1 MPPADICCTS
11 HVAAGVSHLSD
22 ASEEPWHVQQLGA
35 AHACLGSSTI
45 HSQSRTTQLHRFQVD
60 KALKIFQ
67 DMIAHGCER
76 NVITY
81 SSLINACEKS
91 GRWQLALQLFD
102 DMQRD
107 GCHPNVVSY
116 NVLVST
122 CAQGEPACAV
132 GGIQHGCRG
141 ATAHSW
147 QEFCQSNA
155 MLASTTTL
163 HTSSTLLQLRSA
175 LVLSWM
181 ILALELWHVGQLANA

>member
-1 MPPADICCTS
+1 M
-11 HVAAGVSHLSD
+11 
-22 ASEEPWHVQQLGA
+22 
-35 AHACLGSSTI
+35 
-45 HSQSRTTQLHRFQVD
+45 D
-60 KALKIFQ
+60 KALKIFH

-122 CAQGEPACAV
+122 CAQGEPACAA
-132 GGIQHGCRG
+132 GGFTTVVP
-141 ATAHSW
+141 ATAGIVGPR
-147 QEFCQSNA
+147 A
-155 MLASTTTL
+155 RRATTP
-163 HTSSTLLQLRSA
+163 A
-175 LVLSWM
+175 VL
-181 ILALELWHVGQLANA
+181 

>member
-1 MPPADICCTS
+1 M
-11 HVAAGVSHLSD
+11 
-22 ASEEPWHVQQLGA
+22 
-35 AHACLGSSTI
+35 
-45 HSQSRTTQLHRFQVD
+45 D

-122 CAQGEPACAV
+122 CAQGEPACAA
-132 GGIQHGCRG
+132 GKGKMAAGEPQLAHGKIVAKETRC
-141 ATAHSW
+141 
-147 QEFCQSNA
+147 
-155 MLASTTTL
+155 LPASQL
-163 HTSSTLLQLRSA
+163 HTPQALRCSCALLWL
-175 LVLSWM
+175 
-181 ILALELWHVGQLANA
+181 

>member
-1 MPPADICCTS
+1 MPPADTCGTPCC
-11 HVAAGVSHLSD
+11 AAGVSSGAPKEL
-22 ASEEPWHVQQLGA
+22 WHVQQLGA
-35 AHACLGSSTI
+35 VHACPGCSTTC
-45 HSQSRTTQLHRFQVD
+45 SQPRTIWLHRSQVD

-122 CAQGEPACAV
+122 CAQGELACVV
-132 GGIQHGCRG
+132 GGNQNGSAG
-141 ATAHSW
+141 VS
-147 QEFCQSNA
+147 
-155 MLASTTTL
+155 LPV
-163 HTSSTLLQLRSA
+163 LLEGFKRVLR
-175 LVLSWM
+175 
-181 ILALELWHVGQLANA
+181 E

>member
-1 MPPADICCTS
+1 M
-11 HVAAGVSHLSD
+11 
-22 ASEEPWHVQQLGA
+22 
-35 AHACLGSSTI
+35 
-45 HSQSRTTQLHRFQVD
+45 D

-122 CAQGEPACAV
+122 CAQGEHTCVV
-132 GGIQHGCRG
+132 GESQHGCRG
-141 ATAHSW
+141 VPARLW
-147 QEFCQSNA
+147 QICCQVVV
-155 MLASTTTL
+155 LAS
-163 HTSSTLLQLRSA
+163 
-175 LVLSWM
+175 
-181 ILALELWHVGQLANA
+181 I